1 MLGTIRRCMRAE
13 QIRRS
18 LRGKAIGVVEEVVRR
33 YAIQQAAEVADL
45 RHEVA
50 ELRQQLANELREQ
63 TDRIVEHARQM
74 EHRARRDLSFAG
86 EMEAAR
92 QSADF
97 IREHMQTAQPFP
109 SPHRTLEYALTLAPR
124 GGMAL
129 EFGVYEGTTL
139 KIIAAARG
147 DEAVYGFD
155 SFEGLPETW
164 RSGYPAGTFC
174 LDNLP
179 DVSGSELVVGWFDD
193 VLPGFMQEH
202 PGPVDFLHVDCDLYS
217 STKTVLDLVGP
228 RLRSGSIVVFDEY
241 FNYPGWQ
248 AHEHR
253 AWNEYVELKG
263 LQCVY
268 EGYTIDHEQVVV
280 KVTTT

>member
-1 MLGTIRRCMRAE
+1 MRAE

-33 YAIQQAAEVADL
+33 YAIQQAAEVAHL

-97 IREHMQTAQPFP
+97 IREHMQAAQPFP

-174 LDNLP
+174 LDSLP
-179 DVSGSELVVGWFDD
+179 DVPGSELVVGWFDD

-248 AHEHR
+248 AHEHL